1 MARAGLGLA
10 REGVTSRDDGC
21 RNLVGNPSS
30 FLPRRGPTSGR
41 SGKFPFFFFPPFLN
55 FCFEKSVVLYA
66 FYTPSSKKGN
76 DRSIFSRNSIFKKIL
91 RFWCFL
97 LSLCDRDH
105 LNSTSFKLGTNTF
118 YRQLR

>member
-41 SGKFPFFFFPPFLN
+41 SGKFPFFFSPPLFKFLLREICRSIRILYTLLEKRERSID
-55 FCFEKSVVLYA
+55 FFEKFNFQKDS
-66 FYTPSSKKGN
+66 
-76 DRSIFSRNSIFKKIL
+76 
-91 RFWCFL
+91 
-97 LSLCDRDH
+97 
-105 LNSTSFKLGTNTF
+105 
-118 YRQLR
+118 